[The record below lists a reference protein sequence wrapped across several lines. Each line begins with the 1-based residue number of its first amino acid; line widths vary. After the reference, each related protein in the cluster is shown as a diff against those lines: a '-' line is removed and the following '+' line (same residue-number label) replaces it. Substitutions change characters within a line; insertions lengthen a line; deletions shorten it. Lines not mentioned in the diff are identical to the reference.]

1 MRCLNETGRAGG
13 REEEWR
19 EEARRVDSIPCVSA
33 GVEEARRVDST
44 PCVSAGVEGDKYGTI
59 DRGDDTKKQALY
71 AYSPQGRQRSV
82 LHLLQ

>member
-1 MRCLNETGRAGG
+1 MEQGG
-13 REEEWR
+13 REGGKR
-19 EEARRVDSIPCVSA
+19 NGGRKQDAMTLSLVYRQDEARRVDSI
-33 GVEEARRVDST
+33 